1 MAFRA
6 AAYQRRLEE
15 AGFDPKMAHAQASAI
30 EEFVVSETI
39 TREFLDAKVSELRSD
54 ARADFATLRAE
65 IKTELAA
72 LEIRLIRWVVGSI
85 GGATLAIILTLL
97 RVVK

>member
-1 MAFRA
+1 MPFRA

-30 EEFVVSETI
+30 EEFVVD
-39 TREFLDAKVSELRSD
+39 EFLTRDHLDSRLSEI
-54 ARADFATLRAE
+54 RAE
-65 IKTELAA
+65 IKAESATSRAEFKAEIAA
-72 LEIRLIRWVVGSI
+72 LEIRLIRWVVGSV
-85 GGATLAIILTLL
+85 GGATLAIILTIL